1 MLFLLEM
8 VDMDMTTLVSLLA
21 GGGILTFVQF
31 LISRYDKKHD
41 KNEEVLS
48 ELKTLSGRVENIEKS
63 LDERDAVLARTHIL
77 RFKDELYTGIH
88 HSKEYFEQTLDDIE
102 TYNQFCSEHPKFAN
116 GRTKAA
122 AVYIQEEH
130 DRLFKEHK
138 L

>member
-1 MLFLLEM
+1 
-8 VDMDMTTLVSLLA
+8 MDITTLVSLLA

-48 ELKTLSGRVENIEKS
+48 ELKTLSGRVGNIEKS
-63 LDERDAVLARTHIL
+63 LDERDAVLAR
-77 RFKDELYTGIH
+77 
-88 HSKEYFEQTLDDIE
+88 EQTLDDIE
-102 TYNQFCSEHPKFAN
+102 TYNQFCADHPRFAN

-122 AVYIQEEH
+122 AVYIQSEH